1 MRLQDG
7 FAGVTEVEGNK
18 TTWHRQV
25 NFRPESAA
33 NVDAGIMTFADSE
46 HVREDGLDG
55 SYLEEWER
63 LPESVG
69 PTWGFRLAREL
80 HFPKAPLLC
89 VARLSKEIEHQ
100 LCKTVRK

>member
-1 MRLQDG
+1 MCLQDG
-7 FAGVTEVEGNK
+7 FAGVTEVDGNK

-33 NVDAGIMTFADSE
+33 DVDAGIMTFADPD

-55 SYLEEWER
+55 SYLEEWKR

-69 PTWGFRLAREL
+69 PTWGFSLAREL
-80 HFPKAPLLC
+80 IQSTAPMRSQTAC
-89 VARLSKEIEHQ
+89 ERSKGA
-100 LCKTVRK
+100 L